1 MVQQVLSFARG
12 VEGRQLAVPVGRL
25 LREIEKIANETF
37 LKNIQVRSRIQ
48 TDLWGVQGD
57 PTQLHQV
64 LLNLCVN
71 ARDAMPNGGMLRLSA
86 SNVVLDEQCGTLSPD
101 AKPGRHVLIE
111 VEDSGTGMPQD
122 VLERIFEPFFTT
134 KEMGKGTGLGLSTTL
149 AIIKGHH
156 GFLRVQSELGEG
168 SKFQVYLP
176 ANDTADVHQDTPV
189 ETTLP
194 RGNGELVLVV
204 DDEDT
209 VRQIISQ
216 TLEAF
221 GYRVL
226 LAADGVEA
234 STVFTAH
241 QEEIAVVLTDM
252 MMPVMDGLA
261 TIQVLMRIN
270 PQVRIIAASG
280 LGIKDMVARATGAGV
295 KHFIPKPY
303 SAETLLKILAEV
315 LQA

>member
-1 MVQQVLSFARG
+1 MQQES
-12 VEGRQLAVPVGRL
+12 
-25 LREIEKIANETF
+25 
-37 LKNIQVRSRIQ
+37 
-48 TDLWGVQGD
+48 
-57 PTQLHQV
+57 
-64 LLNLCVN
+64 
-71 ARDAMPNGGMLRLSA
+71 
-86 SNVVLDEQCGTLSPD
+86 
-101 AKPGRHVLIE
+101 
-111 VEDSGTGMPQD
+111 
-122 VLERIFEPFFTT
+122 
-134 KEMGKGTGLGLSTTL
+134 
-149 AIIKGHH
+149 
-156 GFLRVQSELGEG
+156 
-168 SKFQVYLP
+168 
-176 ANDTADVHQDTPV
+176 PV

-194 RGNGELVLVV
+194 RGNGELVVVV

-280 LGIKDMVARATGAGV
+280 LGVKDMVARAMGAGV

-315 LQA
+315 LQD